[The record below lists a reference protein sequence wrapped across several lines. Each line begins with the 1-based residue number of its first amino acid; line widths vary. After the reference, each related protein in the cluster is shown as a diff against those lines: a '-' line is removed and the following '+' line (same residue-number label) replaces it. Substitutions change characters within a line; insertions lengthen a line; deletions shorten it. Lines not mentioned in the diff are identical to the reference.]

1 MGPAILIDTNAVI
14 ELVGG
19 LLPAPVA
26 EWLEAVMTGDTH
38 HVSVVTCIELFSK
51 QLGPA
56 ETATLEGFVQFTN
69 VIGLE
74 ESIIQRTIALRQQRK
89 MKLPDALIAAT
100 ALVYGLLLVTRN
112 SSDFKNIPGLSV
124 LNPHAVALLP
134 PLQ

>member
-1 MGPAILIDTNAVI
+1 MDTNAVI

-19 LLPAPVA
+19 LLPAPTA
-26 EWLEAVMTGDTH
+26 EWLEVVIAGNTH
-38 HVSVVTCIELFSK
+38 HVSVVTRIELFSK
-51 QLGPA
+51 QLGST

-100 ALVYGLLLVTRN
+100 ALVHGLLLVTRN
-112 SSDFKNIPGLSV
+112 LADFKSIPGLAV
-124 LNPHAVALLP
+124 LNPHTAPPLLP
-134 PLQ
+134 LQ

>member
-1 MGPAILIDTNAVI
+1 MDTNAVI

-19 LLPAPVA
+19 LLPAPTA
-26 EWLEAVMTGDTH
+26 EWLEVVIAGNTH
-38 HVSVVTCIELFSK
+38 HVSVVTRIELFSK
-51 QLGPA
+51 QLGSA

-100 ALVYGLLLVTRN
+100 ALVHGLLLVTRN
-112 SSDFKNIPGLSV
+112 LADFKSIPGLAV
-124 LNPHAVALLP
+124 LNPHTAPPLLP
-134 PLQ
+134 LQ